1 MKKIISILTLIMMFS
16 FMNVYADNIIDFS
29 KKGNLTITLEES
41 ENKEK
46 VVGAELKVTKIADAK
61 VDGNSNLAYEFID
74 ELKDSN
80 ISLKDVTVDGL
91 LDEINNY
98 INDNSITLNGQSEI
112 TNDEGVAKFS
122 NLDLGLYIVSQEN
135 IVEGYSSID
144 SYLLTIP
151 TIIDNDWVYDL
162 DSLPKTEL
170 IKLIDI
176 NIEKIWKNNRISVPK
191 SVTIDLLKDGEL
203 VEEVILSADNNWKH
217 TFRRLP
223 LSDNYSV
230 KEVEV
235 PKGYKVTYK
244 QDGYNFTIINTN
256 KLPQTGEYTYI
267 IPIFIA
273 IGIIFIGLGIFFER
287 RGKVNE

>member
-16 FMNVYADNIIDFS
+16 FMNVYADHTIDFS
-29 KKGNLTITLEES
+29 KKSNLTITLEES

-98 INDNSITLNGQSEI
+98 INDNEIALNGQSEI

-223 LSDNYSV
+223 LSDSYSV